1 MPVRV
6 REEVP
11 LYCEELRLRAPVRW
25 TSALAVV
32 SLLAAGIWSG
42 GWGGAGLEWVSGL
55 CLTAG
60 SVGAVGLWRL
70 SRFETSIGR
79 YGVRAGCWELA
90 FHFARADLTTA
101 TVRKA
106 RSWRAWFAPQEVLL
120 ELGGASGP
128 RTVAIP
134 ARDPQELLGALREE
148 L

>member
-1 MPVRV
+1 M
-6 REEVP
+6 P

-25 TSALAVV
+25 TGAVALV

-42 GWGGAGLEWVSGL
+42 GWGGASLDWVSGL

-60 SVGAVGLWRL
+60 SVGAVALWRL

-90 FHFARADLTTA
+90 FHFARADVRSA
-101 TVRKA
+101 AVRKA
-106 RSWRAWFAPQEVLL
+106 RSWRAWFAADEVLL
-120 ELGGASGP
+120 ELGGAFGP

-134 ARDPQELLGALREE
+134 ARDPQELVGALREG